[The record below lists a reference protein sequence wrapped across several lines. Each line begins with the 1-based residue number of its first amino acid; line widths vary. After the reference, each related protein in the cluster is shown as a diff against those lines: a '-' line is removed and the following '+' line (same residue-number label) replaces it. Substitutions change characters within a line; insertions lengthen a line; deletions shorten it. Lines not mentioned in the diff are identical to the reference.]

1 MFWPSLRLCC
11 ATTFA
16 RARGYGQL
24 RVRHEARCTR
34 QSLHRADLAFEMLLV
49 LLFASLFI
57 NDRYAGI
64 EPQFL
69 KRVTG
74 GQRFALFGSVSGA

>member
-1 MFWPSLRLCC
+1 
-11 ATTFA
+11 
-16 RARGYGQL
+16 
-24 RVRHEARCTR
+24 
-34 QSLHRADLAFEMLLV
+34 MLLV

-69 KRVTG
+69 KRVTS